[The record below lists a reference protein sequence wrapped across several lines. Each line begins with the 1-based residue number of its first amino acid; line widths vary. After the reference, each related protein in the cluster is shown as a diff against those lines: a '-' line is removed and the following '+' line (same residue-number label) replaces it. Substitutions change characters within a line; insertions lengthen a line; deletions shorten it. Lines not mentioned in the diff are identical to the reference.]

1 MVALEQRQM
10 VGLFVQVLVINKQ
23 MKKIIFLVIAS
34 MVLLGAFYL
43 WERDANTVAG
53 QLDVPI
59 NVITLDTVFI

>member
-1 MVALEQRQM
+1 
-10 VGLFVQVLVINKQ
+10 
-23 MKKIIFLVIAS
+23 
-34 MVLLGAFYL
+34 LGAFYL